1 MACFKKL
8 IPEKYA
14 YVSGQV
20 TMENFLSINP
30 KRTWAARLKTKL
42 LEFSKKSKCITV
54 YPDVSLFAAPSATL
68 AGEGKLDLGCSWP
81 GLRYFPSELKLAENA
96 RLRVEGRFY
105 LLTGFHLALNDG
117 ASLSLGSGYIN
128 NNATIDCFEAITIGH
143 GVAISSGVTIRD
155 SDNHAIDG
163 NTRVTA
169 PIVIGDHVWIGL
181 NATILKGVRIGNGAV
196 VAAGAVVT
204 ADVPENT
211 LVGGVPAKVLK
222 QGITWE

>member
-1 MACFKKL
+1 
-8 IPEKYA
+8 
-14 YVSGQV
+14 
-20 TMENFLSINP
+20 MENFLSINP
-30 KRTWAARLKTKL
+30 KRTLASRLKTKL
-42 LEFSKKSKCITV
+42 LAYSKQSNCISV

-68 AGEGKLDLGCSWP
+68 AGEGRLDLGCSWP
-81 GLRYFPSELKLAENA
+81 GLRYFPSELKLGDNA
-96 RLRVEGRFY
+96 RLNVQGRFY
-105 LLTGFHLALNDG
+105 LLTGFHLAVNDG
-117 ASLSLGSGYIN
+117 AALTLGSGYIN
-128 NNATIDCFEAITIGH
+128 NDATIDCFEAITIGH

-155 SDNHAIDG
+155 SDNHAING
-163 NTRVTA
+163 NAKVTA

-222 QGITWE
+222 ENITWE